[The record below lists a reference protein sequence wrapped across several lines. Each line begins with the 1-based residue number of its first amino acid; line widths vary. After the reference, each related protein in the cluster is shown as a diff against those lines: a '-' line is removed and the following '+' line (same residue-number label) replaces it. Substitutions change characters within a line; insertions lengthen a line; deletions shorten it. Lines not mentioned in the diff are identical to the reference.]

1 MSWPNAKRKFE
12 EDEDDDVRSTGVQ
25 NPNKRARCDKYEVRL
40 LLPTKVV
47 GSIMGWGGAN
57 IKKLCA
63 DSNADIDVSDVR
75 GPEQVMTVETEHEDN
90 LLAVIEQSLP
100 LMTEEAVNKGRK
112 INRFGVQHVSC
123 VCGLT
128 NKPLEVRLLVHQSL
142 IGGIIGKDGWK
153 VKDICDESKAE
164 VEVFKTAAPW
174 STDQCVSLLGSPQEI
189 LIAIKQVFSMIL
201 HTKTKGMI
209 QHYDPINFDILSA
222 DEYGGYGTET
232 DIAGRVH
239 RRGAVSRACSNRMG
253 LTATRGGG
261 FRGLT
266 ATRGGGFRVGSR
278 NNGGGGRGGF
288 GGAGFQ
294 QDDNWGG
301 RGRFSGTGFQQD
313 VKWGGR
319 GPFGG
324 AGFQQDD
331 NWGGRGPFGGAG
343 FKQEL
348 ASGSKYLKVIKGNHR
363 DVADWVKET
372 CEFLIL
378 QKNVG
383 AILGPRGHFIQRIQ
397 AESRCKIRIRAKE
410 EGSNRRIITIVGT
423 QNQIQLAQCL
433 LQQSVREHGGRHQG
447 DSDSEDGERGW
458 GPLASSREG
467 SEDRSY

>member
-1 MSWPNAKRKFE
+1 MSRPNAKRKFE
-12 EDEDDDVRSTGVQ
+12 EDDDDRSAAGVQ

-112 INRFGVQHVSC
+112 INRFGRQHVSC

-164 VEVFKTAAPW
+164 VEVFKIAAPW
-174 STDQCVSLLGSPQEI
+174 STDQCVSLLGSSQEI
-189 LIAIKQVFSMIL
+189 LIAIKQVFSVIL

-222 DEYGGYGTET
+222 DQYGGYGTET

-239 RRGAVSRACSNRMG
+239 RRGAVSRACSNKMG
-253 LTATRGGG
+253 LTATRGRG
-261 FRGLT
+261 F
-266 ATRGGGFRVGSR
+266 
-278 NNGGGGRGGF
+278 
-288 GGAGFQ
+288 
-294 QDDNWGG
+294 
-301 RGRFSGTGFQQD
+301 TGD
-313 VKWGGR
+313 RRDTWGGR

-331 NWGGRGPFGGAG
+331 NWGGHGRFGGTGFKQDDNWGGSGGFGGAG

-348 ASGSKYLKVIKGNHR
+348 ASGSKYLKVIKGNHL
-363 DVADWVKET
+363 DVADRVKET

-447 DSDSEDGERGW
+447 DSDSEDGERGC